1 MGSKREYASGQA
13 RAALW
18 GGVLMRFR
26 NVSKRGRN
34 NMAKKVWKRVFR
46 TGKLTAEQVA
56 RDQRIR
62 RLVQA
67 EFPPS
72 PRPAIPRSLSASLK
86 KAMKRSPKTSYQLA
100 KEAGV
105 SQIMVSRFL
114 SGKRDIRLAT
124 ADRLAHALGLK
135 LVAS

>member
-1 MGSKREYASGQA
+1 
-13 RAALW
+13 
-18 GGVLMRFR
+18 
-26 NVSKRGRN
+26 
-34 NMAKKVWKRVFR
+34 MAKNDSKRVFR
-46 TGKLTAEQVA
+46 KSKLTPEEVA

-62 RLVQA
+62 RLIRA
-67 EFPPS
+67 EFPPLR
-72 PRPAIPRSLSASLK
+72 RPALSRSLSTSLK
-86 KAMKRSPKTSYQLA
+86 KAMKKSAKTSYQLA

-124 ADRLAHALGLK
+124 ADRLAHVLGLK

>member
-1 MGSKREYASGQA
+1 
-13 RAALW
+13 
-18 GGVLMRFR
+18 
-26 NVSKRGRN
+26 
-34 NMAKKVWKRVFR
+34 MAKKVWKRVFR
-46 TGKLTAEQVA
+46 TGKLTPEQVA
-56 RDQRIR
+56 RDRKLR
-62 RLVQA
+62 RLIQA
-67 EFPPS
+67 EFPPLT
-72 PRPAIPRSLSASLK
+72 RPPIPRSLSTSLK
-86 KAMKRSPKTSYQLA
+86 KAMKHSPKTSYQLA